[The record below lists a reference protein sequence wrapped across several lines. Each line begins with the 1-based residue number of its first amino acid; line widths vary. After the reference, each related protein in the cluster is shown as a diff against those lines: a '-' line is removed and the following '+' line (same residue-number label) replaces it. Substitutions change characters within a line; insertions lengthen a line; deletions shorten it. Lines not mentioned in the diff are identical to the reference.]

1 MAGTSLTQR
10 SLLCWERMV
19 SRLVVKISA
28 LMYNFTSELR
38 NCHGNVPCVLV
49 LRLHCVNV

>member
-19 SRLVVKISA
+19 SRLVVKISE
-28 LMYNFTSELR
+28 LMYNFTSEIT
-38 NCHGNVPCVLV
+38 
-49 LRLHCVNV
+49 

>member
-28 LMYNFTSELR
+28 LMYNFTSEIT
-38 NCHGNVPCVLV
+38 
-49 LRLHCVNV
+49 